1 MSTERPTLAG
11 VRVVSLAV
19 NLPGPVAAAELVRMG
34 AEVVKVE
41 PPSGDPLARASRA
54 WYEALARRQERIV
67 LDLGKPE
74 GRDRLEERLARSDL
88 LLTASRP
95 ASLARLGLGRRQ
107 VEIRHPDLSRVAIVG
122 HVGEEAD
129 RPVHDLTA
137 QAEAGLVR
145 PPEAPRSLIADLAVA
160 RRAVAV
166 ALALLLRR
174 ERGWGAGY
182 AEVSLAEEAR
192 HFAAPLRRGLTT
204 PEGPLGGARPGYGLY
219 RARDGWVALAALE
232 RRFRERLEK
241 ELGWD
246 GETRDSL
253 RTIFGERDAAEWERW
268 GIARDVPLVAVRDRS
283 GRLLRTD

>member
-41 PPSGDPLARASRA
+41 PPSGDPLARASPG
-54 WYEALARRQERIV
+54 WYEALARHQERIV

-74 GRDRLEERLARSDL
+74 GRERLDSRLARSDL

-95 ASLARLGLGRRQ
+95 ASLDRLGLGRRR
-107 VEIRHPDLSRVAIVG
+107 VEARHPDLSRVAIVG
-122 HVGEEAD
+122 HVGEAAD

-160 RRAVAV
+160 RRAVAA
-166 ALALLLRR
+166 ALELLLRR

-182 AEVSLAEEAR
+182 TEVSLVEEAR

-204 PEGPLGGARPGYGLY
+204 PEGPLGGVRPGYGLY

-232 RRFRERLEK
+232 RRFRRRLEE

-253 RTIFGERDAAEWERW
+253 RTIFGERDAVEWERW

-283 GRLLRTD
+283 GRLLRVD